1 MVIRRSIPP
10 FQFTATMELVTA
22 LATESAMALVFLEEF
37 PGEAVACLEGHL
49 GVEED
54 FLLEHRGVVEAGFP
68 FI

>member
-1 MVIRRSIPP
+1 
-10 FQFTATMELVTA
+10 MELVTA